1 MDKLRDF
8 LKSWP
13 GRLLLVLC
21 LAPLALLGIEGYLQ
35 GNTDPNQIAQVGDAS
50 ISLNEYQSAVNARRT
65 ELLEQLPDA
74 SLLNEDVLHEQVL
87 RGLIDRKL
95 LEQQAKKLGMT
106 ISDDTIN
113 RLLRQEEG
121 FKDESGEF
129 SNERFANYL
138 RQSGM
143 TKDQLFSVFRE
154 QLSLDQLNASIVGTA
169 IYPMQAV
176 DKMLDLQLESRRVW
190 LHRID
195 WQSYADKVTV
205 TPAAIN
211 KYYDTHKESLKSQAM
226 VDLDYIELSP
236 ATVAVPKVT
245 EADIQQQYTAYKQS
259 AAGADERELAQI
271 LITGDDA
278 KKKATD
284 IKAQLD
290 KGAKFA
296 ALVKQYSDDPTGQ
309 QGGGIGRFNPSVFGN
324 DAGAVE
330 QALQGLKVGEVSA
343 PVKTS
348 FGYQIFTV
356 TKDSGAKVPS
366 LESMRE
372 ELTAKAAVYKR
383 ETAYADKVAAVNDLA
398 ADGFS
403 MQDIAQQEGLK
414 VVTLK
419 NYTKDNNTTKLSQ
432 PAVVNKAF
440 DDFTIHDQAVTTG
453 IEIAN
458 GTVWVQPNNY
468 RPVATLTL
476 AQATDS
482 IRQTLVQ
489 QEATKLAVQQAQAIA
504 KTIKTP
510 GDIAK
515 QKVAFQALGQVTRQ
529 ALQFTDKERGL
540 AFSEAAPKDGVVSL
554 VAETDAGATIIVAD
568 PIQTQSESPL
578 SELQKAGTAA
588 TIRDILGEDQLKD
601 YLEYLR
607 LIYDVKLNDKN
618 IASARGR

>member
-13 GRLLLVLC
+13 GRILLMLC

-35 GNTDPNQIAQVGDAS
+35 GNTDPNQIAQVGEAS

-65 ELLEQLPDA
+65 EILEELPDA
-74 SLLNEDVLHEQVL
+74 SLLNEEVLHEQVL

-129 SNERFANYL
+129 SNDRFSNYL

-143 TKDQLFSVFRE
+143 SKDQLFAVFRE

-176 DKMLDLQLESRRVW
+176 DKMIDLQLESRRVW

-195 WQSYADKVTV
+195 WKSYTDKVSV
-205 TPAAIN
+205 TPAAI
-211 KYYDTHKESLKSQAM
+211 KQYYDTHKESLKSQAM

-245 EADIQQQYTAYKQS
+245 EEDVQQQYTAYKQS

-271 LITGDDA
+271 LVTGDDA

-296 ALVKQYSDDPTGQ
+296 AMAKQYSEDPTGQ
-309 QGGGIGRFNPSVFGN
+309 QGGGIGRFNPSVFGK

-356 TKDSGAKVPS
+356 TKDDGAKVPS

-372 ELTAKAAVYKR
+372 ELTAKAAIYKR
-383 ETAYADKVAAVNDLA
+383 ETAYADKVAAINDLA

-414 VVTLK
+414 VATLK
-419 NYTKDNNTTKLSQ
+419 NYTKDNNQTKLSQ

-468 RPVATLTL
+468 RPIETLTL
-476 AQATDS
+476 EKATDT
-482 IRQTLVQ
+482 IRQTLLQ
-489 QEATKLAVQQAQAIA
+489 QEATKLAVQQAKAIA

-510 GDIAK
+510 ADIAK
-515 QKVAFQALGQVTRQ
+515 QSVAFQALGQVTRQ
-529 ALQFTDKERGL
+529 APQFTDKERGL
-540 AFSEAAPKDGVVSL
+540 AFSEAAPKDGVVAL
-554 VAETDAGATIIVAD
+554 VAETEMGATIIVAD
-568 PIQTQSESPL
+568 PIQTQTESPI

-588 TIRDILGEDQLKD
+588 TIRDILGQDQLQD

-607 LIYDVKLNDKN
+607 LIYEVKINDKN
-618 IASARGR
+618 MANARGR

>member
-21 LAPLALLGIEGYLQ
+21 LAPLALLGIEGYIQ